1 MAGLTAGAI
10 TLPGSLGFTRL
21 VLDGS
26 GASFTADYH
35 QSSMRGLIAIRQ

>member
-26 GASFTADYH
+26 GAVLLRTAISH
-35 QSSMRGLIAIRQ
+35 PCVG